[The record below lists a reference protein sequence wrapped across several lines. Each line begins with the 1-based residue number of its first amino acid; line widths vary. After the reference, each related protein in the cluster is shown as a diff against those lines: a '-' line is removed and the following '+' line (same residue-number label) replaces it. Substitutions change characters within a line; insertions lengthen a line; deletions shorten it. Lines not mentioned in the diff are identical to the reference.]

1 MCYSFS
7 IMPRRIKREDLEGS
21 INVQDADITPI
32 TRRKIETVDASDW
45 SDLSIAELT
54 DQLVTLTQRLTWANM
69 YSPGMV
75 LPIRKGIARLEF
87 IIKEKQYEDT
97 SLI

>member
-7 IMPRRIKREDLEGS
+7 TMPRRIKREDLEGI

-45 SDLSIAELT
+45 PDLSIAELT
-54 DQLVTLTQRLTWANM
+54 DQLVTLSQRLTWANM

-87 IIKEKQYEDT
+87 IIKEKQYIDSE
-97 SLI
+97 LI

>member
-1 MCYSFS
+1 MCYSFPT
-7 IMPRRIKREDLEGS
+7 MPRRIKREDLEGI
-21 INVQDADITPI
+21 INVQDADVTPI

-45 SDLSIAELT
+45 PDLSIAELT
-54 DQLVTLTQRLTWANM
+54 DQLVTLAQRLTWANM

-97 SLI
+97 GLL